1 MALIN
6 YEIPTRSFELIR
18 DRIAQI
24 AADELARQAAIT
36 YEDLFMLQVYTQR
49 NKPFNPDEQRM
60 VNVTCESGKYDNHTA
75 IDSDGEFIFYIDV
88 FGTGSYND
96 TDNGDKVASFETQRI
111 AGVLQGIFADP
122 QYLTLGFARPFIMR
136 SKITG
141 FEPGTIER
149 NDSANIAVCRTTL
162 VVKASQSEV
171 TQPVIDNFETSTQV
185 FLYETELGYLY
196 SGVGAPLPPPSPTCE
211 PVEIYDSAGNLLGT
225 KESGGTFIVSNAI
238 ARLINTLSEE
248 ISQTEILAEAT
259 GDITAPNA
267 TYRVLNLAGA
277 VLASGSI
284 PSNKAQDI
292 TINISTYTYSI
303 TDSAGG
309 VLYSGNITENLIKAI
324 QDCNIENS
332 NGSYTASILAEDGLV
347 LPDVTINAVN
357 SNLDVIASDTI
368 PSVIDGSLNIPD
380 TTLNINKT
388 GGGLISSE
396 VIPSGTTGNYT
407 VADSTVVI
415 KNSAG
420 TTLKTETVKATES
433 KNSTLNDISFTD
445 SNGTISSV
453 PAGVDIVATACAT
466 PTPRSTA
473 KLMQTGQTTV
483 YRTGDD
489 ASNSSSAGRASSFFV
504 LDSAPIHNDGSAT
517 INTTTNRFTGTSGG
531 ATYPN
536 TIMIDWSTFD
546 GSTVLGYYYGD
557 INGTNRSWNDAIDWG
572 LALSVGS
579 FTSGWR
585 LANASELHNL
595 ICWESAYA
603 FHYTPL
609 NSYGFLTVGFWSSTT
624 WKGLT
629 SYAMRIVNSD
639 HTLAPIG
646 KTNTMRCIACRTFT
660 VTGTTL
666 S

>member
-18 DRIAQI
+18 DRIALI

-36 YEDLFMLQVYTQR
+36 YEDLFMLPVFAQR

-96 TDNGDKVASFETQRI
+96 TDDGDKVASFETQRI
-111 AGVLQGIFADP
+111 AGVLQGIFSDP

-211 PVEIYDSAGNLLGT
+211 PVEIYDSVGNLLGT

-259 GDITAPNA
+259 SDITAPNA
-267 TYRVLNLAGA
+267 TYRVLNLAGV

-357 SNLDVIASDTI
+357 SNLDEIASDTI
-368 PSVIDGSLNIPD
+368 PSVVDGSLNIPD
-380 TTLNINKT
+380 TIAQIKKSDGTA
-388 GGGLISSE
+388 ISN
-396 VIPSGTTGNYT
+396 VTIPSGTTDGYN

-420 TTLKTETVKATES
+420 TTLKTETVKATETKDS
-433 KNSTLNDISFTD
+433 VLNNITFTD
-445 SNGTISSV
+445 SNGTVSNV
-453 PAGVDIVATACAT
+453 PAGVDIVATACSA
-466 PTPRSTA
+466 PTCPSTEVL
-473 KLMQTGQTTV
+473 KSGQTTS
-483 YRTGDD
+483 YATGDD
-489 ASNSSSAGRASSFFV
+489 GDLEYGREASNLVLSANNPFG
-504 LDSAPIHNDGSAT
+504 N
-517 INTTTNRFTGTSGG
+517 TNRFTDTLGGSSYASGV
-531 ATYPN
+531 AL
-536 TIMIDWSTFD
+536 DWAHRNDTLEIVI
-546 GSTVLGYYYGD
+546 GWQIGN
-557 INGTNRSWNDAIDWG
+557 NGTDLNWADAVAYCEGLTLDSKTDWHLPNDPLLNSLKNTQASRALNYPPFNDA
-572 LALSVGS
+572 
-579 FTSGWR
+579 
-585 LANASELHNL
+585 
-595 ICWESAYA
+595 
-603 FHYTPL
+603 L
-609 NSYGFLTVGFWSSTT
+609 NNRYWSSTT
-624 WKGLT
+624 PVNAST
-629 SYAMRIVNSD
+629 AYAMILPSQFIGVIPATTKTTTGSHRAKAYRIYTYSE
-639 HTLAPIG
+639 LG
-646 KTNTMRCIACRTFT
+646 
-660 VTGTTL
+660 L
-666 S
+666 

>member
-24 AADELARQAAIT
+24 AADELARQAAVT
-36 YEDLFMLQVYTQR
+36 YEDLFMLPVFTQR

-96 TDNGDKVASFETQRI
+96 TDDGDKVASFETQRI
-111 AGVLQGIFADP
+111 AGVLQGIFSDP

-211 PVEIYDSAGNLLGT
+211 PVEIYDSVGNLLGT

-259 GDITAPNA
+259 SDITAPNA

-292 TINISTYTYSI
+292 TINIATYTYSI
-303 TDSAGG
+303 TDSASG

-357 SNLDVIASDTI
+357 SDLTELAS
-368 PSVIDGSLNIPD
+368 SVVASVQDATLNIPD
-380 TTLNINKT
+380 IT
-388 GGGLISSE
+388 
-396 VIPSGTTGNYT
+396 
-407 VADSTVVI
+407 
-415 KNSAG
+415 
-420 TTLKTETVKATES
+420 
-433 KNSTLNDISFTD
+433 FTD
-445 SNGTISSV
+445 SNGTTSSV
-453 PAGVDIVATACAT
+453 PAGVDIVASAQIKDLFWELNFNGTDDVIYIPATTNNAGTLTSGSGSNVGTVTVSTDGVTYGALSFPFT
-466 PTPRSTA
+466 PTATTTYYFKRSTA
-473 KLMQTGQTTV
+473 TV
-483 YRTGDD
+483 SGIWTM
-489 ASNSSSAGRASSFFV
+489 
-504 LDSAPIHNDGSAT
+504 I
-517 INTTTNRFTGTSGG
+517 GT
-531 ATYPN
+531 Y
-536 TIMIDWSTFD
+536 
-546 GSTVLGYYYGD
+546 V
-557 INGTNRSWNDAIDWG
+557 
-572 LALSVGS
+572 
-579 FTSGWR
+579 
-585 LANASELHNL
+585 
-595 ICWESAYA
+595 
-603 FHYTPL
+603 
-609 NSYGFLTVGFWSSTT
+609 
-624 WKGLT
+624 
-629 SYAMRIVNSD
+629 
-639 HTLAPIG
+639 
-646 KTNTMRCIACRTFT
+646 
-660 VTGTTL
+660 
-666 S
+666 

>member
-18 DRIAQI
+18 DRIALI

-96 TDNGDKVASFETQRI
+96 TDDGDKVASFETQRI
-111 AGVLQGIFADP
+111 AGVLQGIFSDP

-149 NDSANIAVCRTTL
+149 NDAANIAVCRTTL

-211 PVEIYDSAGNLLGT
+211 PVEIYDSVGNLLGT

-259 GDITAPNA
+259 SDITAPNA
-267 TYRVLNLAGA
+267 TYRVLNSVGG

-292 TINISTYTYSI
+292 TVSLATYTYSI
-303 TDSAGG
+303 TDSDGN

-357 SNLDVIASDTI
+357 SNLDVIASDVV
-368 PSVIDGSLNIPD
+368 PSVLDHEIVIPDSTLNIKQSDGSLIETIYPIP
-380 TTLNINKT
+380 
-388 GGGLISSE
+388 
-396 VIPSGTTGNYT
+396 GTTGDYT
-407 VADSTVVI
+407 VTDNAITV
-415 KNSAG
+415 
-420 TTLKTETVKATES
+420 
-433 KNSTLNDISFTD
+433 NSTNGFSIDATDPLDIVLTD
-445 SNGTISSV
+445 GTSSV
-453 PAGVDIVATACAT
+453 TPTSVTYSQAQHKVDIVLPTASKSLFWELNFNGTDDVIYIPATTNNVGTLTSGSGSNVGTVTVSTDGVTYGALSFPFT
-466 PTPRSTA
+466 PTATTTYYFKRSTA
-473 KLMQTGQTTV
+473 TV
-483 YRTGDD
+483 SGTY
-489 ASNSSSAGRASSFFV
+489 
-504 LDSAPIHNDGSAT
+504 T
-517 INTTTNRFTGTSGG
+517 IVGT
-531 ATYPN
+531 Y
-536 TIMIDWSTFD
+536 
-546 GSTVLGYYYGD
+546 V
-557 INGTNRSWNDAIDWG
+557 
-572 LALSVGS
+572 
-579 FTSGWR
+579 
-585 LANASELHNL
+585 
-595 ICWESAYA
+595 
-603 FHYTPL
+603 
-609 NSYGFLTVGFWSSTT
+609 
-624 WKGLT
+624 
-629 SYAMRIVNSD
+629 
-639 HTLAPIG
+639 
-646 KTNTMRCIACRTFT
+646 
-660 VTGTTL
+660 
-666 S
+666 

>member
-36 YEDLFMLQVYTQR
+36 YEDLFMLPVYAQR

-96 TDNGDKVASFETQRI
+96 TDDGDKVASFETQRI
-111 AGVLQGIFADP
+111 AGVLQGIFSDP

-211 PVEIYDSAGNLLGT
+211 PVEIYDSVGNLLGT
-225 KESGGTFIVSNAI
+225 TASGGTFIVSNAI

-259 GDITAPNA
+259 NDITAPNA

-292 TINISTYTYSI
+292 TINIATYTYSI

-380 TTLNINKT
+380 TIAQIKKSDGTA
-388 GGGLISSE
+388 ISN
-396 VIPSGTTGNYT
+396 VTIPSGTTGNYT

-415 KNSAG
+415 KNSVG

-433 KNSTLNDISFTD
+433 KDSTLNDITFTD
-445 SNGTISSV
+445 SNGTTSSV
-453 PAGVDIVATACAT
+453 PAGVNITATPSASPTYATADVM
-466 PTPRSTA
+466 
-473 KLMQTGQTTV
+473 KTGQTTSRV
-483 YRTGDD
+483 TYDD
-489 ASNSSSAGRASSFFV
+489 GYNEFGRLVDFFT
-504 LDSAPIHNDGSAT
+504 LAENNIFGN
-517 INTTTNRFTGTSGG
+517 TNRFTDTLGGQTYADGIRLDHSTYNGTSRLAWYTGNYTTNG
-531 ATYPN
+531 AT
-536 TIMIDWSTFD
+536 
-546 GSTVLGYYYGD
+546 
-557 INGTNRSWNDAIDWG
+557 
-572 LALSVGS
+572 
-579 FTSGWR
+579 
-585 LANASELHNL
+585 LANACLNSHGATHGGFATWFVPNKKQMESILYHGGASGVKCLNYAPFNINLADDFWTNTNTPITPTSAVYVYQNYNYCIVTNGNMSYVAGKHVPCRYILDSEL
-595 ICWESAYA
+595 
-603 FHYTPL
+603 
-609 NSYGFLTVGFWSSTT
+609 
-624 WKGLT
+624 
-629 SYAMRIVNSD
+629 
-639 HTLAPIG
+639 
-646 KTNTMRCIACRTFT
+646 
-660 VTGTTL
+660 
-666 S
+666 